1 MDTAFVPLGTLTLG
15 AAATGVAAGTGLDA
29 FAVASVVLCVAW
41 AGAAGSALLAD
52 RPLLARTAGL
62 VVIAQVAATVWP
74 RAVPI
79 AVVAWLA
86 CALGLPD
93 GLIGSWPRR
102 IVVGAGLALSA
113 AWAIWLP
120 VAAGQV
126 IALIAAAGVIALT
139 GVLLR
144 CPRAPA
150 THRRVLQWVAA
161 SAVVTAAADAVLYAL
176 NVLLRIPADGDLLPW
191 LLAAMVMLPAG
202 LILAHIPSVSRL
214 AERALVESVVIA
226 GLGML
231 VVAVYL
237 VVVIGLGHQPV
248 GSEHD
253 VLLASVMAALIAV
266 LLALPLRFRLVSA
279 GQSMLGR
286 RGRTPEEALA
296 SFGARMSRA
305 VPFDELLLQLVE
317 SLRATLGPQ
326 GAEVWVGTEGLL
338 HLTSSVPERPE
349 AQIALNDRERLV
361 VGRTRI
367 GGSAW
372 LQVWLPTLLEG
383 HPPGALVRVA
393 PAAHLGELL
402 GLLVV
407 RRAPEGVEFT
417 DEDDRVLIEL
427 ARQVGL
433 ALHNMRLDNALQASL
448 EELRQRNEE
457 LQASRLRIVTA
468 ADASRRAIE
477 RDLHDGAQQHL
488 VALSVK
494 LGLVREIIKEDPRMA
509 AELLEELRTDLQN
522 ANATFRE
529 LAHGIYPPLLRNH
542 GLGEALRSVTRRVA
556 LPYQVDVDLP
566 RRYPEEIEAAV
577 YFCCLEAIQ
586 NAGKYAG
593 PGASIEV
600 GIQAEPGRLSFAVID
615 NGVGFEARGD
625 EGHGFV
631 NMTDRLGAIGGVLRV
646 ESAPGSGTAVRG
658 EIPIPGEQP
667 PTASRATVDKGNGAV
682 SRVPAAGDGDE

>member
-1 MDTAFVPLGTLTLG
+1 
-15 AAATGVAAGTGLDA
+15 GVEE
-29 FAVASVVLCVAW
+29 
-41 AGAAGSALLAD
+41 
-52 RPLLARTAGL
+52 RL
-62 VVIAQVAATVWP
+62 V
-74 RAVPI
+74 RAVE
-79 AVVAWLA
+79 
-86 CALGLPD
+86 
-93 GLIGSWPRR
+93 
-102 IVVGAGLALSA
+102 LSK
-113 AWAIWLP
+113 
-120 VAAGQV
+120 
-126 IALIAAAGVIALT
+126 
-139 GVLLR
+139 LLR
-144 CPRAPA
+144 NMPR
-150 THRRVLQWVAA
+150 
-161 SAVVTAAADAVLYAL
+161 
-176 NVLLRIPADGDLLPW
+176 DGTLLPW
-191 LLAAMVMLPAG
+191 LLVTMMVLPAG
-202 LILAHIPSVSRL
+202 LALAQIPAASRL

-237 VVVIGLGHQPV
+237 VVVIGLGHEPV

-253 VLLASVMAALIAV
+253 VLLASVVAALIAV
-266 LLALPLRFRLVSA
+266 VLALPLRFRLVSM

-286 RGRTPEEALA
+286 RGQTPEEALA

-349 AQIALNDRERLV
+349 AQIALNDKERLV

-367 GGSAW
+367 GGSTW
-372 LQVWLPTLLEG
+372 LSMWLPTLLDG
-383 HPPGALVRVA
+383 HPADAPIRVA

-407 RRAPEGVEFT
+407 RRAPEGAEFT

-494 LGLVREIIKEDPRMA
+494 LGLTREIIKDDPAMA
-509 AELLEELRTDLQN
+509 AELLEELRTDVQN
-522 ANATFRE
+522 ANAAFRE

-556 LPYQVDVDLP
+556 LPYQVSVDLP
-566 RRYPEEIEAAV
+566 RRYPEEVEAAV

-593 PGASIEV
+593 PGATIQVS
-600 GIQAEPGRLSFAVID
+600 IQAEPGRLSFAVSD
-615 NGVGFEARGD
+615 DGVGFDTRGN

-646 ESAPGSGTAVRG
+646 ESTPGSGTTVRG
-658 EIPIPGEQP
+658 DIPISDEPADGR
-667 PTASRATVDKGNGAV
+667 SRRAPDPQEPVNGQGDAGV
-682 SRVPAAGDGDE
+682 HAIGDGDDQA

>member
-1 MDTAFVPLGTLTLG
+1 MTHTFVLPIGTAALGT
-15 AAATGVAAGTGLDA
+15 VAAGTGLGA
-29 FAVASVVLCVAW
+29 YAVASVVLCVAW
-41 AGAAGSALLAD
+41 AGAASAALFAD
-52 RPLLARTAGL
+52 RQLLARTAGL
-62 VVIAQVAATVWP
+62 VLAAQIAATVWP
-74 RAVPI
+74 RATPV
-79 AVVAWLA
+79 AVAAWLV
-86 CALGLPD
+86 CALSLPE

-102 IVVGAGLALSA
+102 IAVAAGLAVAA
-113 AWAIWLP
+113 AWTVWLP
-120 VAAGQV
+120 VTTGGV
-126 IALIAAAGVIALT
+126 IAWIAAAGTAALI
-139 GVLLR
+139 GVLAR

-150 THRRVLQWVAA
+150 THRRVLQWVGAA
-161 SAVVTAAADAVLYAL
+161 AVVTAAADAVLIAL
-176 NVLLRIPADGDLLPW
+176 NLLLDMPGDGTLLPW
-191 LLAAMVMLPAG
+191 LLAAMVVLPAG
-202 LILAHIPSVSRL
+202 LTLAQIPAVSRL
-214 AERALVESVVIA
+214 AERALVEAVVVA
-226 GLGML
+226 GLGLL

-237 VVVIGLGHQPV
+237 VVVIGLGHEPV
-248 GSEHD
+248 GTEHD

-266 LLALPLRFRLVSA
+266 VLALPLRFRLVSV

-326 GAEVWVGTEGLL
+326 GAEVWVGTAGLL

-349 AQIALNDRERLV
+349 AQITLNDRERLV

-367 GGSAW
+367 GGNAW
-372 LQVWLPTLLEG
+372 LTVWLPALLDG
-383 HPPGALVRVA
+383 YPAGSLIRVA

-407 RRAPEGVEFT
+407 RRPPEGVEFT

-494 LGLVREIIKEDPRMA
+494 LGLVREIIKDDPGMA

-522 ANATFRE
+522 ANAAFRE

-556 LPYQVDVDLP
+556 LPYQVNVELP
-566 RRYPEEIEAAV
+566 RRYPEQVEAAV
-577 YFCCLEAIQ
+577 YFCCLEAVQ

-593 PGASIEV
+593 AGATIEV
-600 GIQAEPGRLSFAVID
+600 SIQAEQGRLSFAVID
-615 NGVGFEARGD
+615 DGVGFDAHGN

-631 NMTDRLGAIGGVLRV
+631 NMADRLGAIGGVLRV
-646 ESAPGSGTAVRG
+646 ESAPGAGTAVRG
-658 EIPIPGEQP
+658 DIPIPDP
-667 PTASRATVDKGNGAV
+667 PASAPLSGPAV
-682 SRVPAAGDGDE
+682 SRDVGDGGE